1 MYRKDFFKFAKK
13 ACNGT
18 LDSMDV
24 APTFTKQQAD
34 DFYSSRYSTSIE
46 IDQANLSWFP
56 SVEEPQV
63 PYDTSSVSPGMLKT
77 IFKSKSAT
85 SAPGEDGV
93 MYGVLAKMP
102 STHYF
107 LATLYNKLDRCGEAP
122 DIWANIIVTLA
133 YKGGDTGETSNF
145 RMIAL
150 TSCLAKPY
158 HIIKAERLSK
168 FMVDNKYIDPSVQ
181 KGFMANING
190 CVEHTT
196 LLQEIIQHSRKNNKT
211 LHISSY
217 DLQDAF
223 GSISHDLIPITLKH
237 YIQRFL
243 RMSSATSLT
252 CTVNSMGKL

>member
-1 MYRKDFFKFAKK
+1 
-13 ACNGT
+13 
-18 LDSMDV
+18 
-24 APTFTKQQAD
+24 
-34 DFYSSRYSTSIE
+34 
-46 IDQANLSWFP
+46 
-56 SVEEPQV
+56 
-63 PYDTSSVSPGMLKT
+63 MLKT

-122 DIWANIIVTLA
+122 DIWANSIVTLA
-133 YKGGDTGETSNF
+133 YKGGETGETSNF

-181 KGFMANING
+181 KGFMANILG